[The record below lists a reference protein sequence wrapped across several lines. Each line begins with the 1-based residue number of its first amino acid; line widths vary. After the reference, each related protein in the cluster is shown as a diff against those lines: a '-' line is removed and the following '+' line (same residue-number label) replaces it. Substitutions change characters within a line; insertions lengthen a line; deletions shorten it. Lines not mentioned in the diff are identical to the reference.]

1 MACFGNR
8 VAEAYL
14 AIKFKLKE
22 KIADVEFRERRV
34 LMLKDI
40 AEASGVHAVTLS
52 KLANNKRYD
61 VRVSTIDKLCAYFK
75 CDVGD
80 LLEYVPDKKK

>member
-1 MACFGNR
+1 M
-8 VAEAYL
+8 

-22 KIADVEFRERRV
+22 MIADVEFRERRV

-52 KLANNKRYD
+52 KLSNNKQYD

-75 CDVGD
+75 CGVGD
-80 LLEYVPDKKK
+80 LLEYVPDEGA

>member
-1 MACFGNR
+1 
-8 VAEAYL
+8 L

-22 KIADVEFRERRV
+22 KIADVEFRQRRV
-34 LMLKDI
+34 LMLKDV
-40 AEASGVHAVTLS
+40 AAGSGVHAVTLS

-75 CDVGD
+75 CDIGD
-80 LLEYVPDKKK
+80 LVQYVPDDN